1 MGTRHIT
8 AVKVDG
14 EIKISQYG
22 QWDGY
27 FTGAGAQVQAF
38 LKHANLEDFAN
49 KVRHL
54 GEYTDEEVGQVW
66 KDFGADDS
74 GWVGMDIANKVEKY
88 RPELSRDT
96 GAEILELVAS
106 GKVDKV
112 SLDLEFRQ
120 DEVFCEYAYVVDL
133 DNNTVEIECG
143 AKPFN
148 VYTISEFC
156 ALDMQAL
163 ELISYGE

>member
-38 LKHANLEDFAN
+38 LKYADLEDFAN
-49 KVRHL
+49 RVR
-54 GEYTDEEVGQVW
+54 
-66 KDFGADDS
+66 A
-74 GWVGMDIANKVEKY
+74 
-88 RPELSRDT
+88 LS
-96 GAEILELVAS
+96 
-106 GKVDKV
+106 
-112 SLDLEFRQ
+112 
-120 DEVFCEYAYVVDL
+120 EYAYIIDL
-133 DNNTVEIECG
+133 DNNTVEVECG

-148 VYTISEFC
+148 VYTIDEFIE
-156 ALDMQAL
+156 LDMQAL
-163 ELISYGE
+163 DSLSYGE